1 MGASDRSSDALEVL
15 VGAGEIFF
23 EIDLNGEELTDING
37 YDTHGIVADG
47 EFDATLEI
55 VSVRSLR

>member
-23 EIDLNGEELTDING
+23 EIDLDGEELTDIHG

-47 EFDATLEI
+47 EFDAALEV
-55 VSVRSLR
+55 VSVRALG